1 MRISDW
7 SSDVCSSDLDLD
19 VAAWEPAVWELSSG
33 MTWLAIVPGVIWFTR
48 RFPLHWDN
56 WWRQLPWH
64 LLASVII
71 SLAHVLGMVVL
82 RKLAYATQGMA
93 YDFGPLVPELPYEYP
108 NDVRSYA
115 GMVAA
120 IAIYR
125 FIRRRPQSEAHPLAR
140 PNQGTPRGPL
150 P

>member
-1 MRISDW
+1 
-7 SSDVCSSDLDLD
+7 
-19 VAAWEPAVWELSSG
+19 

-71 SLAHVLGMVVL
+71 SLALVLGMVVL

-93 YDFGPLVPELPYEYP
+93 YDFGPLVPELQYEYLQ
-108 NDVRSYA
+108 DVRNPDVLVCVLQIYPFTRPRHP
-115 GMVAA
+115 GAA
-120 IAIYR
+120 
-125 FIRRRPQSEAHPLAR
+125 SL
-140 PNQGTPRGPL
+140 
-150 P
+150 

>member
-1 MRISDW
+1 MQVSPSHTLPDRWRRTLEVGFWVLVTMVNGVANAITMFI
-7 SSDVCSSDLDLD
+7 DVRRSDLD

-93 YDFGPLVPELPYEYP
+93 YDFGPLVPEDRKSTRL
-108 NDVRSYA
+108 NQSLMRISYA
-115 GMVAA
+115 
-120 IAIYR
+120 
-125 FIRRRPQSEAHPLAR
+125 
-140 PNQGTPRGPL
+140 
-150 P
+150 